1 MDLST
6 SRLDAFL
13 PPRVTLQPYLPSNDG
28 TNQLAESANDVLL
41 AARPIPIFQVI
52 RPALRTLD
60 QVIFNLRGG
69 NTHPALDKAPS
80 PATAPMGGRLY
91 LLQGAPCSSAVVAQE
106 PTSRNGLRVL
116 VPSFSIVCGRLGACC
131 ARADCDRVGS
141 CTAHAPSPGGHKAQL
156 KIYLVDVFTGKQ
168 SKTKRPS

>member
-1 MDLST
+1 MDLIT

-69 NTHPALDKAPS
+69 NTHPALDNAPS
-80 PATAPMGGRLY
+80 PATAPMGGGYICFKARRV
-91 LLQGAPCSSAVVAQE
+91 ARRCSRKSLHPAM
-106 PTSRNGLRVL
+106 
-116 VPSFSIVCGRLGACC
+116 ACAC
-131 ARADCDRVGS
+131 
-141 CTAHAPSPGGHKAQL
+141 
-156 KIYLVDVFTGKQ
+156 
-168 SKTKRPS
+168 

>member
-1 MDLST
+1 MDLIT
-6 SRLDAFL
+6 SRLDVFL

-91 LLQGAPCSSAVVAQE
+91 LLQGAPSCSVVVAQE
-106 PTSRNGLRVL
+106 PTSHNGLRARRL
-116 VPSFSIVCGRLGACC
+116 LCACGLR
-131 ARADCDRVGS
+131 
-141 CTAHAPSPGGHKAQL
+141 SPGLVHRVSAFAKRAQ
-156 KIYLVDVFTGKQ
+156 G
-168 SKTKRPS
+168 SA